1 MEVNGKYGKAEIYSV
16 KVEHE
21 AISQVI
27 TLLNQKAFEGSKIR
41 VMPDVHAGAGCVIG
55 FT

>member
-21 AISQVI
+21 AISQVLKFRSTI
-27 TLLNQKAFEGSKIR
+27 SYLT
-41 VMPDVHAGAGCVIG
+41 P
-55 FT
+55 